1 MDPAERSGGGGRRPL
16 RRLLRPLLHPPEPR
30 PEAADEVLRAPP
42 FAGEPRSE
50 AGDAPPRDE
59 ELDDP
64 GVVGGGVH
72 AEALRDGGEAG
83 EEAVV
88 GAVVHEARRHGDLAA
103 HHAGEGPDRVV
114 RVHLEELG
122 DDGGVGGLVALLVG
136 GDGAADAG
144 QGGVAVAPRVARRV
158 AVGDGGGALLERRVD
173 EPHVRVG
180 ANAYH
185 AGANEVLYR
194 LLDLPHVDPAGEVE
208 VLVHQVAVPV
218 LLGGP
223 RPGPHGPGAAAGAG
237 LVAHPAVHGV
247 EHRLV
252 RGERLLG
259 DHVADEAHQVVVG
272 EPRRALPQRRHL
284 VAERRRARVREVV
297 LRLPRLLHG
306 LEVGEDGVRRPPL
319 QGVEDLLLLRR

>member
-1 MDPAERSGGGGRRPL
+1 MDPAERSSGGGRRPL
-16 RRLLRPLLHPPEPR
+16 RRRLRPLLHPPEPR

-42 FAGEPRSE
+42 FAGEPRGE

-83 EEAVV
+83 EEEVV

-173 EPHVRVG
+173 EPHVRVVLRSWILASCNQNQ
-180 ANAYH
+180 AN
-185 AGANEVLYR
+185 NIESKSSQTFWVCWVKLSR
-194 LLDLPHVDPAGEVE
+194 CT
-208 VLVHQVAVPV
+208 
-218 LLGGP
+218 
-223 RPGPHGPGAAAGAG
+223 AATSG
-237 LVAHPAVHGV
+237 
-247 EHRLV
+247 
-252 RGERLLG
+252 
-259 DHVADEAHQVVVG
+259 
-272 EPRRALPQRRHL
+272 
-284 VAERRRARVREVV
+284 VV
-297 LRLPRLLHG
+297 LTWG
-306 LEVGEDGVRRPPL
+306 LGFNSQHAHNFCLKDVSVNIFH
-319 QGVEDLLLLRR
+319 VYYSFIC